1 MKKHLILLAALAL
14 ILAACSSRAPETQRD
29 SRLIRRPAQPTL
41 QDRLEARGF
50 RFGAPAF
57 IRIFKKE
64 EVLEVWLQKDNGE
77 YALFLDYPIC
87 IYSGELGPKTREGDK
102 QSPEGFYAVGREA
115 LNPNSQYHLSFNL
128 GYPNAYD
135 RAHGYSGS
143 MLMVHGK
150 CVSIGCYAMGDRQ
163 IEEIYTLVGSALQR
177 GQPFVRVHAFPF
189 RMTDANLAAYS
200 DHRWY
205 DFWQMLKPGYDYFE
219 RYHQPPEIDVIG
231 GQYALSDRNPHPAPR
246 PGSLPPARSTPVI
259 PGENLNANP
268 FTGGTAIAQNHGDQ
282 PLLNR
287 PGTNPL
293 LGATRAPL
301 ASTTTLPA
309 PAPLTANATNS
320 NAWQTAAGA
329 TTPTLDNAFQSAATN
344 SPLPASAPL
353 TASTAS
359 GNAWQT
365 AAGATTPTLDNAFQS
380 AAANSPLPA
389 SAPLTA
395 SATSDNAWQTAAS
408 GSRPS
413 LSSTAPAVA
422 AARLG
427 LPATAPLT
435 LTSDDNSAP
444 PSPAPATIPAATA
457 PVAPPYDDE
466 EPMPVLRGNSQP
478 PLDLTSY
485 GTPPVP
491 VN

>member
-1 MKKHLILLAALAL
+1 MKKSTFLLAALVL

-29 SRLIRRPAQPTL
+29 SRLIRRPPNPTL

-64 EVLEVWLQKDNGE
+64 EVLEVWLQKDSGE

-115 LNPNSQYHLSFNL
+115 MNPNSQYHLSFNL

-177 GQPFVRVHAFPF
+177 GQPYVRVHAFPF

-200 DHRWY
+200 EHRWY
-205 DFWQMLKPGYDYFE
+205 DFWRMLKPGYDYFE

-231 GQYALSDRNPHPAPR
+231 GQYALSGRNPHPAVR
-246 PGSLPPARSTPVI
+246 PGELPPGRSTPTI
-259 PGENLNANP
+259 PSENLNSNP
-268 FTGGTAIAQNHGDQ
+268 FTGTAIASAAQPSAAPR
-282 PLLNR
+282 PLLS
-287 PGTNPL
+287 PNP
-293 LGATRAPL
+293 A
-301 ASTTTLPA
+301 A
-309 PAPLTANATNS
+309 PAATLN
-320 NAWQTAAGA
+320 
-329 TTPTLDNAFQSAATN
+329 NAFQAAASNSALSPAT
-344 SPLPASAPL
+344 PLNHS
-353 TASTAS
+353 STANSTMFTS
-359 GNAWQT
+359 GT
-365 AAGATTPTLDNAFQS
+365 
-380 AAANSPLPA
+380 SP
-389 SAPLTA
+389 
-395 SATSDNAWQTAAS
+395 DNAWQTAAA
-408 GSRPS
+408 PS
-413 LSSTAPAVA
+413 ATTTAYNAQPGLMTNVSS
-422 AARLG
+422 ARLG
-427 LPATAPLT
+427 LPAIPANVATNPLT
-435 LTSDDNSAP
+435 LNSSDEPTTTAYPQHNLPPAANAP
-444 PSPAPATIPAATA
+444 YPGVAPSPAPLPPANSSA
-457 PVAPPYDDE
+457 
-466 EPMPVLRGNSQP
+466 EPMPVLRGALPSPAQ

-485 GTPPVP
+485 GTPSAP

>member
-1 MKKHLILLAALAL
+1 MRPFRNHPLNPMKKHLILLAALAL
-14 ILAACSSRAPETQRD
+14 TLAACSNRAPDSSRAPDSQRD

-102 QSPEGFYAVGREA
+102 QSPEGFYTVGREA

-259 PGENLNANP
+259 PGENLNTNP
-268 FTGGTAIAQNHGDQ
+268 FTGGSAIAQNHGDQ

-301 ASTTTLPA
+301 ASTTTLPT
-309 PAPLTANATNS
+309 PAPLTANATSS
-320 NAWQTAAGA
+320 NAWQTAASG
-329 TTPTLDNAFQSAATN
+329 TTPTLDNAFQSAAVN
-344 SPLPASAPL
+344 SPLPASTPL
-353 TASTAS
+353 TA
-359 GNAWQT
+359 N
-365 AAGATTPTLDNAFQS
+365 
-380 AAANSPLPA
+380 
-389 SAPLTA
+389 
-395 SATSDNAWQTAAS
+395 ATSDNAAS

-457 PVAPPYDDE
+457 PVAPPHDDN

-485 GTPPVP
+485 GTPSVP

>member
-1 MKKHLILLAALAL
+1 MKKQTFLLAALAL
-14 ILAACSSRAPETQRD
+14 ILAACSSRTPETQRD
-29 SRLIRRPAQPTL
+29 SRLIRRPPNPTL

-64 EVLEVWLQKDNGE
+64 EVLEVWLQKDSGE

-115 LNPNSQYHLSFNL
+115 MNPNSQYHLSFNL

-177 GQPFVRVHAFPF
+177 GQPYVRVHAFPF

-200 DHRWY
+200 EHRWY
-205 DFWQMLKPGYDYFE
+205 DFWRMLKPGYDYFE

-231 GQYALSDRNPHPAPR
+231 GQYALSGRNPYPAVR
-246 PGSLPPARSTPVI
+246 PGELPPGRSTPTI
-259 PGENLNANP
+259 PGENLNSNP
-268 FTGGTAIAQNHGDQ
+268 FTGTAIASAAPPSAAPR
-282 PLLNR
+282 PLLN
-287 PGTNPL
+287 PNP
-293 LGATRAPL
+293 AAP
-301 ASTTTLPA
+301 ATTLNN
-309 PAPLTANATNS
+309 TF
-320 NAWQTAAGA
+320 QTAAA
-329 TTPTLDNAFQSAATN
+329 TAPATSLDNAFHTAASNSA
-344 SPLPASAPL
+344 SL
-353 TASTAS
+353 TATTTT
-359 GNAWQT
+359 NAW
-365 AAGATTPTLDNAFQS
+365 QS
-380 AAANSPLPA
+380 AAAPPA
-389 SAPLTA
+389 TTTA
-395 SATSDNAWQTAAS
+395 YNAQ
-408 GSRPS
+408 PS
-413 LSSTAPAVA
+413 LMTNVSS
-422 AARLG
+422 ARLG
-427 LPATAPLT
+427 LPAAPANTATPPLT
-435 LTSDDNSAP
+435 LTSSDEPATTAYPQHNLPPAANAP
-444 PSPAPATIPAATA
+444 YPGVAPSPAPLPPANSSA
-457 PVAPPYDDE
+457 
-466 EPMPVLRGNSQP
+466 EPMPVLRGALPSPAQ

-485 GTPPVP
+485 GTPSAP

>member
-1 MKKHLILLAALAL
+1 MKKQTLLLAALAL
-14 ILAACSSRAPETQRD
+14 ILAACSSRTPETQRD
-29 SRLIRRPAQPTL
+29 SRLIRRPPNPTL

-64 EVLEVWLQKDNGE
+64 EVLEVWLQKDSGE

-115 LNPNSQYHLSFNL
+115 MNPNSQYHLSFNL

-177 GQPFVRVHAFPF
+177 GQPYVRVHAFPF

-200 DHRWY
+200 EHRWY
-205 DFWQMLKPGYDYFE
+205 DFWRMLKPGYDYFE

-231 GQYALSDRNPHPAPR
+231 GQYALSGRNPHPAVR
-246 PGSLPPARSTPVI
+246 PGELPPGRSTPTI
-259 PGENLNANP
+259 PGENLNSNP
-268 FTGGTAIAQNHGDQ
+268 FTGTAIASAAQPSAAPR
-282 PLLNR
+282 PLLS
-287 PGTNPL
+287 PNP
-293 LGATRAPL
+293 AAP
-301 ASTTTLPA
+301 ATTLNN
-309 PAPLTANATNS
+309 TF
-320 NAWQTAAGA
+320 QTAAA
-329 TTPTLDNAFQSAATN
+329 TAPATSLDNAFHTAASNSA
-344 SPLPASAPL
+344 SL
-353 TASTAS
+353 TATTTT
-359 GNAWQT
+359 NAW
-365 AAGATTPTLDNAFQS
+365 QS
-380 AAANSPLPA
+380 AAAPPA
-389 SAPLTA
+389 TTTA
-395 SATSDNAWQTAAS
+395 YNAQ
-408 GSRPS
+408 PS
-413 LSSTAPAVA
+413 LMTNVSS
-422 AARLG
+422 ARLG
-427 LPATAPLT
+427 LPAAPANTATPPLT
-435 LTSDDNSAP
+435 LTSSDEPATTAYPQHNLPPAANAP
-444 PSPAPATIPAATA
+444 YPGVAPSPAPLPPANSSA
-457 PVAPPYDDE
+457 
-466 EPMPVLRGNSQP
+466 EPMPVLRGALPSPAQ

-485 GTPPVP
+485 GTPSAP

>member
-14 ILAACSSRAPETQRD
+14 TLAACSNRAPETAQRD

-115 LNPNSQYHLSFNL
+115 MNPNSQSHLSFNL

-259 PGENLNANP
+259 PGENLNTNP
-268 FTGGTAIAQNHGDQ
+268 FTGGSAIAQNHGDQ

-287 PGTNPL
+287 PGTHPL

-301 ASTTTLPA
+301 ASTTALPA
-309 PAPLTANATNS
+309 PAPLTANETS
-320 NAWQTAAGA
+320 GNAWQTAANA
-329 TTPTLDNAFQSAATN
+329 TTPTLDNAFQSAT
-344 SPLPASAPL
+344 
-353 TASTAS
+353 
-359 GNAWQT
+359 
-365 AAGATTPTLDNAFQS
+365 
-380 AAANSPLPA
+380 ANSPLPA

-395 SATSDNAWQTAAS
+395 NATSDNAWQTAAS
-408 GSRPS
+408 GARPG

-427 LPATAPLT
+427 LSATAPLT

-444 PSPAPATIPAATA
+444 PYPAPATMPAATA
-457 PVAPPYDDE
+457 PVAPPHDDN

>member
-1 MKKHLILLAALAL
+1 MKKQTFLLAALAL
-14 ILAACSSRAPETQRD
+14 ILAACSSRTPETQRD
-29 SRLIRRPAQPTL
+29 SRLIRRPPNPTL

-64 EVLEVWLQKDNGE
+64 EVLEVWLQKDSGE

-102 QSPEGFYAVGREA
+102 QSPEGFYTVGREA
-115 LNPNSQYHLSFNL
+115 MNPNSQYHLSFNL

-200 DHRWY
+200 EHRWY
-205 DFWQMLKPGYDYFE
+205 DFWRMLKPGYDYFE

-231 GQYALSDRNPHPAPR
+231 GQYALSGRNPHPPVR
-246 PGSLPPARSTPVI
+246 PCELPPGRSTPTI
-259 PGENLNANP
+259 PGENLNSNP
-268 FTGGTAIAQNHGDQ
+268 FTGTAIASAAPPSAAPR
-282 PLLNR
+282 PLLN
-287 PGTNPL
+287 PNP
-293 LGATRAPL
+293 AAP
-301 ASTTTLPA
+301 ATTLNN
-309 PAPLTANATNS
+309 TF
-320 NAWQTAAGA
+320 QTAAA
-329 TTPTLDNAFQSAATN
+329 TAPATSLDNAFHTAASNSA
-344 SPLPASAPL
+344 SL
-353 TASTAS
+353 TATTTT
-359 GNAWQT
+359 NAW
-365 AAGATTPTLDNAFQS
+365 QS
-380 AAANSPLPA
+380 AAAPPA
-389 SAPLTA
+389 TTTA
-395 SATSDNAWQTAAS
+395 YNAQ
-408 GSRPS
+408 PS
-413 LSSTAPAVA
+413 LMTNVSS
-422 AARLG
+422 ARLG
-427 LPATAPLT
+427 LPAAPANTATPPLT
-435 LTSDDNSAP
+435 LTSSDEPATTAYPQHNLPPAANAP
-444 PSPAPATIPAATA
+444 YPGVAPSPAPLPPANSSA
-457 PVAPPYDDE
+457 
-466 EPMPVLRGNSQP
+466 EPMPVLRGALPSPAQ

-485 GTPPVP
+485 GTPSAP

>member
-14 ILAACSSRAPETQRD
+14 ILAACSSRAPETAQRD

-102 QSPEGFYAVGREA
+102 QSPEGFYAVGSEA

-143 MLMVHGK
+143 LLMVHGK

-163 IEEIYTLVGSALQR
+163 IEEIYTLVGAALQR

-200 DHRWY
+200 EHRWY
-205 DFWQMLKPGYDYFE
+205 DFWRMLKPGYDYFE

-231 GQYALSDRNPHPAPR
+231 GQYALSGRNPYPAVR
-246 PGSLPPARSTPVI
+246 PGELPPGRSTPTI
-259 PGENLNANP
+259 PGENLNSNP
-268 FTGGTAIAQNHGDQ
+268 FTGTAIASAAPPSAASR
-282 PLLNR
+282 PLLN
-287 PGTNPL
+287 PNP
-293 LGATRAPL
+293 AAPV
-301 ASTTTLPA
+301 TTLHN
-309 PAPLTANATNS
+309 T
-320 NAWQTAAGA
+320 
-329 TTPTLDNAFQSAATN
+329 FQSAATTAPAT
-344 SPLPASAPL
+344 SP
-353 TASTAS
+353 
-359 GNAWQT
+359 
-365 AAGATTPTLDNAFQS
+365 DNA
-380 AAANSPLPA
+380 L
-389 SAPLTA
+389 
-395 SATSDNAWQTAAS
+395 QTAAS
-408 GSRPS
+408 NSAS
-413 LSSTAPAVA
+413 LTATTTTNAWQSAVA
-422 AARLG
+422 PSATTTAYNAQPGLMTNVSSARLG
-427 LPATAPLT
+427 LPAAPANTATNSLT
-435 LTSDDNSAP
+435 LTSNDEPATTVYPQHNLPPAANTP
-444 PSPAPATIPAATA
+444 YPGVAPSPAPLPPANSSA
-457 PVAPPYDDE
+457 
-466 EPMPVLRGNSQP
+466 EPMPVLRGALPSPAQ
-478 PLDLTSY
+478 PLDLSSY
-485 GTPPVP
+485 GTPSAP

>member
-1 MKKHLILLAALAL
+1 MKKQTFLLAALAL
-14 ILAACSSRAPETQRD
+14 ILAACSSRTPETQRD
-29 SRLIRRPAQPTL
+29 SRLIRRPPNPTL

-64 EVLEVWLQKDNGE
+64 EVLEVWLQKDSGE

-115 LNPNSQYHLSFNL
+115 MNPNSQYHLSFNL

-177 GQPFVRVHAFPF
+177 GQPYVRVHAFPF

-200 DHRWY
+200 EHRWY
-205 DFWQMLKPGYDYFE
+205 DFWRMLKPGYDYFE

-231 GQYALSDRNPHPAPR
+231 GQYALSGRNPHPAVR
-246 PGSLPPARSTPVI
+246 PGEQPPGRSTPTI
-259 PGENLNANP
+259 PSENLNSNP
-268 FTGGTAIAQNHGDQ
+268 FTGTAIASAAQPSAAPR
-282 PLLNR
+282 PLLS
-287 PGTNPL
+287 PNP
-293 LGATRAPL
+293 A
-301 ASTTTLPA
+301 A
-309 PAPLTANATNS
+309 PAATLN
-320 NAWQTAAGA
+320 
-329 TTPTLDNAFQSAATN
+329 NAFQAAASNSALSPAT
-344 SPLPASAPL
+344 PLNHS
-353 TASTAS
+353 STANSTMFTS
-359 GNAWQT
+359 GT
-365 AAGATTPTLDNAFQS
+365 
-380 AAANSPLPA
+380 SP
-389 SAPLTA
+389 
-395 SATSDNAWQTAAS
+395 DNAWQTAAA
-408 GSRPS
+408 PS
-413 LSSTAPAVA
+413 ATTTAYNAQPGLMTNVSS
-422 AARLG
+422 ARLG
-427 LPATAPLT
+427 LPAAPANVATNPLT
-435 LTSDDNSAP
+435 LTSSDEPTTTTYPQHNLPPAANAP
-444 PSPAPATIPAATA
+444 YPGVAPSPAPLPPANSSA
-457 PVAPPYDDE
+457 
-466 EPMPVLRGNSQP
+466 EPMPVLRGALPSPAQ

-485 GTPPVP
+485 GTPSAP

>member
-1 MKKHLILLAALAL
+1 MKKSTFLLAALVL
-14 ILAACSSRAPETQRD
+14 ILAACSNRAPETQRD
-29 SRLIRRPAQPTL
+29 SRLIRRPPNPTL

-64 EVLEVWLQKDNGE
+64 EVLEVWLQKDSGE

-115 LNPNSQYHLSFNL
+115 MNPNSQYHLSFNL

-177 GQPFVRVHAFPF
+177 GQPYVRVHAFPF

-200 DHRWY
+200 EHRWY
-205 DFWQMLKPGYDYFE
+205 DFWRMLKPGYDYFE

-231 GQYALSDRNPHPAPR
+231 GQYALSGRNPHPAVR
-246 PGSLPPARSTPVI
+246 PGELPPGRSTPTI
-259 PGENLNANP
+259 PSENLNSNP
-268 FTGGTAIAQNHGDQ
+268 FTGTAIAS
-282 PLLNR
+282 
-287 PGTNPL
+287 
-293 LGATRAPL
+293 AAPPS
-301 ASTTTLPA
+301 AA
-309 PAPLTANATNS
+309 PAATLN
-320 NAWQTAAGA
+320 
-329 TTPTLDNAFQSAATN
+329 NAFQAAASN
-344 SPLPASAPL
+344 SSLSPATPLNHS
-353 TASTAS
+353 STANSTMFTS
-359 GNAWQT
+359 GT
-365 AAGATTPTLDNAFQS
+365 
-380 AAANSPLPA
+380 SP
-389 SAPLTA
+389 
-395 SATSDNAWQTAAS
+395 DNAWQTAAA
-408 GSRPS
+408 PS
-413 LSSTAPAVA
+413 ATTTAYNAQPGLMTNVSS
-422 AARLG
+422 ARLG
-427 LPATAPLT
+427 LPAIPANVATNPLT
-435 LTSDDNSAP
+435 LNSSDEPTTTAYPQHNLPPAANAP
-444 PSPAPATIPAATA
+444 YPGVAPSPAPLPPANSSA
-457 PVAPPYDDE
+457 
-466 EPMPVLRGNSQP
+466 EPMPVLRGALPSPAQ

-485 GTPPVP
+485 GTPSAP

>member
-1 MKKHLILLAALAL
+1 MKKQTFLLAALVL

-29 SRLIRRPAQPTL
+29 SRLIRRPPNPTL

-64 EVLEVWLQKDNGE
+64 EVLEVWLQKDSGE

-115 LNPNSQYHLSFNL
+115 MNPNSQYHLSFNL

-177 GQPFVRVHAFPF
+177 GQPYVRVHAFPF
-189 RMTDANLAAYS
+189 RMTDANLATYS
-200 DHRWY
+200 EHRWY
-205 DFWQMLKPGYDYFE
+205 DFWRMLKPGYDYFE

-231 GQYALSDRNPHPAPR
+231 GQYALSGRNPHPAVR
-246 PGSLPPARSTPVI
+246 PGELPPGRSTPTI
-259 PGENLNANP
+259 PSENLNSNP
-268 FTGGTAIAQNHGDQ
+268 FTGTAIASAAQPSAAPS
-282 PLLNR
+282 PLLN
-287 PGTNPL
+287 PNP
-293 LGATRAPL
+293 AAP
-301 ASTTTLPA
+301 ATTLNNTFQAAASNSALSPA
-309 PAPLTANATNS
+309 TPLNHSSTANSTMFTS
-320 NAWQTAAGA
+320 GT
-329 TTPTLDNAFQSAATN
+329 
-344 SPLPASAPL
+344 SP
-353 TASTAS
+353 
-359 GNAWQT
+359 
-365 AAGATTPTLDNAFQS
+365 
-380 AAANSPLPA
+380 
-389 SAPLTA
+389 
-395 SATSDNAWQTAAS
+395 DNAWQTAAAPS
-408 GSRPS
+408 ATTTAYNAQPS
-413 LSSTAPAVA
+413 LMTNVSS
-422 AARLG
+422 ARLG
-427 LPATAPLT
+427 LPAIPANVATNPLT
-435 LTSDDNSAP
+435 LNSSDEPTTTAYPQHNLPPAANAP
-444 PSPAPATIPAATA
+444 YPGVAPSPAPLPPANSSA
-457 PVAPPYDDE
+457 
-466 EPMPVLRGNSQP
+466 EPMPVLRGALPSPAQ

-485 GTPPVP
+485 GTPSAP

>member
-14 ILAACSSRAPETQRD
+14 TLAACSNRAPETAQRD

-102 QSPEGFYAVGREA
+102 QSPEGFYAVGSEA

-246 PGSLPPARSTPVI
+246 PGSLPPARSTPII

-301 ASTTTLPA
+301 ASTTALPA
-309 PAPLTANATNS
+309 PAPLTANAT
-320 NAWQTAAGA
+320 
-329 TTPTLDNAFQSAATN
+329 
-344 SPLPASAPL
+344 
-353 TASTAS
+353 S

-365 AAGATTPTLDNAFQS
+365 AANATTPTLDNAFQS

-389 SAPLTA
+389 SAPLTTN
-395 SATSDNAWQTAAS
+395 ATSDNAWQTAAS
-408 GSRPS
+408 GTRPG
-413 LSSTAPAVA
+413 LSGTAPAVA
-422 AARLG
+422 TARLG

-444 PSPAPATIPAATA
+444 PYPAPATMPAATA
-457 PVAPPYDDE
+457 PVTPPYDDN

-485 GTPPVP
+485 GTPSVP

>member
-1 MKKHLILLAALAL
+1 MKKHLILLSALAL
-14 ILAACSSRAPETQRD
+14 ILAACSSRSPETAQRD

-64 EVLEVWLQKDNGE
+64 EVLEVWLQKDSGE

-200 DHRWY
+200 EHRWY
-205 DFWQMLKPGYDYFE
+205 DFWRMLKPGYDYFE

-231 GQYALSDRNPHPAPR
+231 GQYALSGRNPHPAVR
-246 PGSLPPARSTPVI
+246 PGELPPGRSTPTI
-259 PGENLNANP
+259 PGENLNSNP
-268 FTGGTAIAQNHGDQ
+268 FTGTAIASAAPPSAAPR
-282 PLLNR
+282 PLLN
-287 PGTNPL
+287 PNP
-293 LGATRAPL
+293 AAP
-301 ASTTTLPA
+301 ATTLNN
-309 PAPLTANATNS
+309 TF
-320 NAWQTAAGA
+320 QTAAA
-329 TTPTLDNAFQSAATN
+329 TAPATSLDNAFHTAASNSA
-344 SPLPASAPL
+344 SL
-353 TASTAS
+353 TATTTT
-359 GNAWQT
+359 NAW
-365 AAGATTPTLDNAFQS
+365 QS
-380 AAANSPLPA
+380 AAAPPA
-389 SAPLTA
+389 TTTA
-395 SATSDNAWQTAAS
+395 YNAQ
-408 GSRPS
+408 PS
-413 LSSTAPAVA
+413 LMTNVSS
-422 AARLG
+422 ARLG
-427 LPATAPLT
+427 LPAAPANTATPPLT
-435 LTSDDNSAP
+435 LTSSDEPATTAYPQHNLPPAANAP
-444 PSPAPATIPAATA
+444 YPGVAPSPAPLPPANSSA
-457 PVAPPYDDE
+457 
-466 EPMPVLRGNSQP
+466 EPMPVLRGALPSPAQ

-485 GTPPVP
+485 GTPSAP